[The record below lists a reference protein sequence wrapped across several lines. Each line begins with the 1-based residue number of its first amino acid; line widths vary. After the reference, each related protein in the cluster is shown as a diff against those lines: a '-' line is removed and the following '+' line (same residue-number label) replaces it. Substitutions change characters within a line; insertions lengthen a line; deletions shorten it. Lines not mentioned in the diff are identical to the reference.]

1 MQTKTVETIVLGGG
15 CFWCTEAVFKG
26 LRGVIAVT
34 PGYAGGIVDNPTYY
48 DVSSGET
55 GHAEVIKVE
64 FDPLE
69 ITLDQLLDVFFHTHD
84 PTTLNQ
90 QGADTGTQYRSIIL
104 YTNESQKKNIED
116 FIARIESA
124 KELPDSVVTE
134 VKGLTSFY
142 QAEQE
147 HLDYYKNN
155 PDKQYCA
162 VVITPKLKKFQER
175 YRSLLK

>member
-1 MQTKTVETIVLGGG
+1 MKTVETIVLGGG
-15 CFWCTEAVFKG
+15 CFWCTEAIFKK
-26 LRGVIAVT
+26 LRGVISVT
-34 PGYAGGIVDNPTYY
+34 PGYAGGKVENPSYHE
-48 DVSSGET
+48 VSSGET

-104 YTNESQKKNIED
+104 YTNGSQKKNIED
-116 FIARIESA
+116 FIARLKNLNEFQSPI
-124 KELPDSVVTE
+124 VTE
-134 VKGLTSFY
+134 LERLETFY
-142 QAEQE
+142 KAEQE

-155 PDKQYCA
+155 PDKQYCT